1 MNQGD
6 NAKLKSSDN
15 EIAQFTIFLNKKRT
29 LYIHKI
35 SFCVLFLDLLII
47 IFYLLCRA
55 GTSFDVEKTTIYA

>member
-1 MNQGD
+1 MNQGN

-29 LYIHKI
+29 LCIHKI

-47 IFYLLCRA
+47 IFYLLCKARA
-55 GTSFDVEKTTIYA
+55 SFDVEKTTIYA

>member
-1 MNQGD
+1 MNHGD

-15 EIAQFTIFLNKKRT
+15 EIAQLTIFLNKKRT

-35 SFCVLFLDLLII
+35 SFCVLFLHLLVI

-55 GTSFDVEKTTIYA
+55 GTSFDVEKTTIYV